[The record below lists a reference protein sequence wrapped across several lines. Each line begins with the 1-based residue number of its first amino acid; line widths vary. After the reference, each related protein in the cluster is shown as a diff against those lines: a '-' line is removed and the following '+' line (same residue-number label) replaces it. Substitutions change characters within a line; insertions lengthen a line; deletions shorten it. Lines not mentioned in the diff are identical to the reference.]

1 MDFIGAISAAFR
13 KYATFTGTATR
24 SEYWYW
30 YLFTALGSLITITL
44 DSAFEYGVFNGIFGL
59 VTLLPGLAVLVRRL
73 RDAGYSWTWVL
84 ASIPGVVT
92 FTIGIVILTSAALSN
107 LVNTGALDSDM
118 ITEAQITAQ
127 IESVL
132 GDPAFVPAFTSAILL
147 VGLGFLLI
155 LAYLILMLIFLV
167 QPSKSFEQGNKY
179 LKPKNPE
186 ITGETGL

>member
-30 YLFTALGSLITITL
+30 YLFTFLGSLITMTL
-44 DSAFEYGVFNGIFGL
+44 DSASNFSIFNGIFGI
-59 VTLLPGLAVLVRRL
+59 VVFLPGLAVLVRRL

-84 ASIPGVVT
+84 TSLPGVIT
-92 FTIGIVILTSAALSN
+92 LTIGIVILTIAAMGN
-107 LVNTGALDSDM
+107 LVDTGALDSGNVSD
-118 ITEAQITAQ
+118 AQISAA
-127 IESVL
+127 IESIL
-132 GDPAFVPAFTSAILL
+132 QNPAFISSVLI